1 MEVLDLRPSY
11 SGKRKAANGIRYVR
25 EGPEYLLPNLNYR
38 KESSMCDSTPTV
50 CENFEQSLDQGVL
63 GQDDDQYE
71 PYAVEDTSDT
81 ERDDN

>member
-1 MEVLDLRPSY
+1 
-11 SGKRKAANGIRYVR
+11 
-25 EGPEYLLPNLNYR
+25 
-38 KESSMCDSTPTV
+38 MCDSTPTV